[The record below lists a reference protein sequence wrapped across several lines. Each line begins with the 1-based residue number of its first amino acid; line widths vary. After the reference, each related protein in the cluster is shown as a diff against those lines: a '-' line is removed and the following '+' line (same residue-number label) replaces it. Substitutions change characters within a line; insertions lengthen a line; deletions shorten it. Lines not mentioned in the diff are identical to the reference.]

1 MDSVRHPIHYDG
13 PHECIDVMEALF
25 GVDDVK
31 GFCRCNSFKY
41 RFRAGKKEGAS
52 AEEDLSKAQFYED
65 YLIWLNSRDKDK
77 EVEVEGLR

>member
-13 PHECIDVMEALF
+13 PHECIEVMEALF

-41 RFRAGKKEGAS
+41 RFRAGKKDGAS
-52 AEEDLSKAQFYED
+52 AEEDLEKARFYED
-65 YLIWLNSRDKDK
+65 FLIELQQR
-77 EVEVEGLR
+77 EGL